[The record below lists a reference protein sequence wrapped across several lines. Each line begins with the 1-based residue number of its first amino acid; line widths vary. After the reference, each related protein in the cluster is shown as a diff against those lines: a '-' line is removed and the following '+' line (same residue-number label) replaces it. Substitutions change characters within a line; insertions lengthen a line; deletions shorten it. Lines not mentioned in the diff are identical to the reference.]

1 MLASWDFIK
10 THAPSVALDIAREYA
25 DNADVE
31 VNEYLGLPPDAKI
44 GVDEAMEYIDS
55 LNDEG
60 GLAFDIDEA
69 EASQEGEAPDL
80 QHVDGITPEAPSGVA
95 EVADVNN
102 DGDADV
108 AMADTNGNGEPDM
121 AVVDADS
128 KEEEKQAVDEA
139 KDKLSDDDLTSTGK
153 TEEELS
159 DSKPTDVS
167 DKKEKNVKK
176 DASCDGDCPSAK
188 KKKDEDRPSRSELEK
203 VSDVRQKN
211 IVSALMDL
219 RF

>member
-1 MLASWDFIK
+1 MTATWDFIK
-10 THAPSVALDIAREYA
+10 MHAPAAAIAIAREYA

-55 LNDEG
+55 LNDET
-60 GLAFDIDEA
+60 GLMFDIDEA
-69 EASQEGEAPDL
+69 AAEPEGVAPDL
-80 QHVDGITPEAPSGVA
+80 QEVEGITPDAPSGVA
-95 EVADVNN
+95 EVADVNG

-108 AMADTNGNGEPDM
+108 SMADTNGNGEPDM

-128 KEEEKQAVDEA
+128 KEEEKQAVEEA
-139 KDKLSDDDLTSTGK
+139 KDKLSGKDDDITSTGK

-159 DSKPTDVS
+159 DSKPTGVS
-167 DKKEKNVKK
+167 DKKKKDVKK
-176 DASCDGDCPSAK
+176 DVSCDGDCPPAK
-188 KKKDEDRPSRSELEK
+188 KNKEEN
-203 VSDVRQKN
+203 VSDLRQKN